1 MDCSGGGEASPSPGG
16 GDDCDS
22 DRVGGGEAGG
32 GEAEPEAGGGDAG
45 GGEPGGGEAAGG
57 GEAGGG
63 DAGGGEAGGGEAA
76 GVVELLPPPPLLL
89 LSAGGG
95 VTFFSG
101 DSVFSAGAGGAFA
114 SSFLSPNPDD
124 ALFATGGP
132 GVSAEFAII
141 LLIFVTILLPLYCS
155 LLFICPL
162 LLLLFP
168 LLKLNFLPPLCNSI
182 TINCISSVNSITP
195 QFSQLETQNANR

>member
-1 MDCSGGGEASPSPGG
+1 MDCSGGGEAPPSPGG

-141 LLIFVTILLPLYCS
+141 LLILSQFCFPSTALYYLFV
-155 LLFICPL
+155 LFIV
-162 LLLLFP
+162 
-168 LLKLNFLPPLCNSI
+168 I
-182 TINCISSVNSITP
+182 ISSFKT
-195 QFSQLETQNANR
+195 QFSSSSL